1 MCIKLEILLAIF
13 IVLFQSFI
21 FASVTSIIQK
31 YKYSQRDYI
40 ILTFGIVI
48 PSIILY
54 LIFDKNSLLYLI
66 LCFFIFYFRRAKIIG
81 IITVLLT
88 ILVLMINDFVATW
101 FFAYLNTYH
110 INFYVASLIYMIV
123 FALGCYIFSFIIIT
137 LFNKLKT
144 SWLYINKFYL
154 IVLSLFLAS
163 GFLIFFSLL
172 NTTVGDLYEF
182 RNFGI
187 IYFIS
192 FSVFAILIIATTLTI
207 EREINYKRKKQELDD
222 YYKYTVQIEKINN
235 KMRKF
240 RHDYTN
246 ILLTMSEYLREDDL
260 EGLKQY
266 YHEHISPLKGEF
278 ESNTMRLN
286 GIENLKVREIK
297 GLITTKILQAQ

>member
-66 LCFFIFYFRRAKIIG
+66 FCFFIFYFKRAKIIG

-123 FALGCYIFSFIIIT
+123 YDSLCARLLYFFFYYNYI
-137 LFNKLKT
+137 
-144 SWLYINKFYL
+144 
-154 IVLSLFLAS
+154 V
-163 GFLIFFSLL
+163 
-172 NTTVGDLYEF
+172 
-182 RNFGI
+182 
-187 IYFIS
+187 
-192 FSVFAILIIATTLTI
+192 
-207 EREINYKRKKQELDD
+207 
-222 YYKYTVQIEKINN
+222 
-235 KMRKF
+235 
-240 RHDYTN
+240 
-246 ILLTMSEYLREDDL
+246 
-260 EGLKQY
+260 
-266 YHEHISPLKGEF
+266 
-278 ESNTMRLN
+278 
-286 GIENLKVREIK
+286 
-297 GLITTKILQAQ
+297 